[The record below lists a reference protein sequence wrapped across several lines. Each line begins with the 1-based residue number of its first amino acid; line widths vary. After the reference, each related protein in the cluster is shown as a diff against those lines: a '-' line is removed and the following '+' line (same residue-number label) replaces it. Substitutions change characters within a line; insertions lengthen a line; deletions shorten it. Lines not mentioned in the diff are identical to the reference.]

1 MLENIMFFGG
11 LILYYLSP
19 LIIAF
24 ILIKIFRALSPQDSM
39 SKDFV
44 CGLIFLQATR
54 EIFKGLG
61 KGFNRK
67 R

>member
-1 MLENIMFFGG
+1 MLENVGLLGG
-11 LILYYLSP
+11 LILYYLFP
-19 LIIAF
+19 LILAF
-24 ILIKIFRALSPQDSM
+24 IFIKIFRAFSPQDSI

-54 EIFKGLG
+54 EIFKGLRRG
-61 KGFNRK
+61 RNSR